1 MRKICFVI
9 MLTVCFFNMQAQRQY
24 FIYLQ
29 SETKQPFFVKLN
41 NSKINSSSYG
51 YLIIPKLADSTY
63 QIGIGQ
69 QNDQSFTYNFEI
81 KLNQKDHGYLIK
93 NMGEKGLGLFDQQS
107 LALLMPVNSK
117 VSKEVSSPNPENNS
131 KSFSDILSKASN
143 DPALKEKTANPVAE
157 KKNETEISTEKK
169 ETKQENMVVQPAEKK
184 EAVSNPVRQQNEA
197 IISDSLLKA
206 DENAKPVL
214 PVVNN
219 VESND
224 AGDYK
229 KTVIVRKSESSTTQ
243 GFGLVYLDQYANG
256 NTDTIKLLI
265 PNAPKVFQSNTPSNQ
280 QEDKKFIE
288 LKSDTIQKKE
298 SEKIQD
304 AQKVVAAEKV
314 NTALETKGINNC
326 VAVAADQDF
335 FSLRKQMAAAE
346 GNEQMINV
354 ASAFF
359 KKSCFTT
366 VQIKNLSF
374 LFLDDEG
381 KYRFFDQAYT
391 HVVDVE
397 NFKTLQSEIKD
408 EYYLNRFKAMLR
420 N

>member
-1 MRKICFVI
+1 M
-9 MLTVCFFNMQAQRQY
+9 MLTLCFFNMHAQRQY

-41 NSKINSSSYG
+41 NAKINSSSYG

-63 QIGIGQ
+63 QLGIGSQ
-69 QNDQSFTYNFEI
+69 TDQAFTYNFEI
-81 KLNQKDHGYLIK
+81 KLNQKDRGYLIK
-93 NMGEKGLGLFDQQS
+93 NMGEKGLGLFDQQT
-107 LALLMPVNSK
+107 LELLKPVNSK
-117 VSKEVSSPNPENNS
+117 VNTEVSSSNVSNNS

-143 DPALKEKTANPVAE
+143 DPTLKEKPANPVAE
-157 KKNETEISTEKK
+157 KKNEAEIPLVKN
-169 ETKQENMVVQPAEKK
+169 ETVLENKVVQPAEKK
-184 EAVSNPVRQQNEA
+184 EIVANPAHQQNEV
-197 IISDSLLKA
+197 IISDTLAKT
-206 DENAKPVL
+206 DEKTKPVL
-214 PVVNN
+214 PVVNK

-224 AGDYK
+224 AGGYK

-288 LKSDTIQKKE
+288 LKSDTLQKNE
-298 SEKIQD
+298 SEKIKE
-304 AQKVVAAEKV
+304 AQMIVAAETV
-314 NTALETKGINNC
+314 TTAPINKGINKC
-326 VAVAADQDF
+326 VAVATDQDF
-335 FSLRKQMAAAE
+335 FSLRKQMAAAD
-346 GNEQMINV
+346 GNPQMINV
-354 ASAFF
+354 ASDYF